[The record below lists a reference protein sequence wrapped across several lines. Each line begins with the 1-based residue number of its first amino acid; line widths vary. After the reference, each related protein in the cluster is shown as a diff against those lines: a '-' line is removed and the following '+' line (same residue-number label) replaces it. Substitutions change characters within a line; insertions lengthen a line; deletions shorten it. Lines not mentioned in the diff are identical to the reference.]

1 MKPGAWHEEGLAE
14 AGVERSAAR
23 RFGAAVLASA
33 VALIVTEL
41 LHPWLGHT
49 IYLFVYPAVMLSAW
63 YGGFLPGA
71 LTATTGAL
79 VASYLFLEPLG
90 SFRVN
95 DLGALATEG
104 MLVGTAWLVSALS
117 RAAEKARTV
126 AVLRAVQA
134 EELAGSLED
143 QAIELEMQIERNQGL
158 LTELETTNDRLE
170 AALVEAEAS
179 SRSKSA

>member
-71 LTATTGAL
+71 LTAVAGASMT
-79 VASYLFLEPLG
+79 AFLFLTPVGTL
-90 SFRVN
+90 RVD
-95 DLGALATEG
+95 DLGGLATTG
-104 MLVGTAWLVSALS
+104 MLVGTAWLVSMLA
-117 RAAEKARTV
+117 RRAEKARTV
-126 AVLRAVQA
+126 AVWRAVQA
-134 EELAGSLED
+134 EELARSLEE
-143 QAIELEMQIERNQGL
+143 QAVELEVQIDENR
-158 LTELETTNDRLE
+158 ELVGKLEQTNAQLRQ
-170 AALVEAEAS
+170 AVVEAQAS
-179 SRSKSA
+179 SR